1 MSDQLPS
8 DSTYPQY
15 FVAGERMFTYTVYI
29 QITATTMSKH
39 QALRT
44 IRSEVER
51 LNQEIDLRIIKG
63 MSYARQAKR
72 HKMLMNQLAQ
82 LSSSGHSWFSRSM
95 NFVSSFGF

>member
-1 MSDQLPS
+1 
-8 DSTYPQY
+8 
-15 FVAGERMFTYTVYI
+15 
-29 QITATTMSKH
+29 MSKH

-63 MSYARQAKR
+63 ISYARQAKR

-95 NFVSSFGF
+95 NFVSSFGL